1 MMLTIV
7 SNFSGKVD
15 QHDKVRQAVLCKRQG
30 LNSVVRYTSA
40 VYDWLTVWILC
51 HNKFHGLIIFSSHAY
66 LAEIAMLC

>member
-7 SNFSGKVD
+7 LNFSGKVD

-40 VYDWLTVWILC
+40 VYDWLTV
-51 HNKFHGLIIFSSHAY
+51 
-66 LAEIAMLC
+66 